1 MHGTNKTR
9 KGLIQHFKQV
19 EENMAIIYV
28 YFFGF
33 VFFDAFIIN
42 SCYIN
47 INFHC
52 KPTKPIE
59 RMYIAVAYYVHIY
72 YNYCTGGKRYESQY
86 YRIKKTS

>member
-1 MHGTNKTR
+1 MHGTNKMR

-59 RMYIAVAYYVHIY
+59 IMYIAVAYYVHIY
-72 YNYCTGGKRYESQY
+72 YN
-86 YRIKKTS
+86 

>member
-42 SCYIN
+42 SCY
-47 INFHC
+47 
-52 KPTKPIE
+52 P
-59 RMYIAVAYYVHIY
+59 
-72 YNYCTGGKRYESQY
+72 
-86 YRIKKTS
+86 